1 MASNYDKSR
10 RVVITGMGALTP
22 LGNTV
27 EEFWQGC
34 VEGRSGI
41 DWITLFDNSAYPVKV
56 DGEVRGFDPTEF
68 IDRKEARRMARF
80 SQLSVSAAKMA
91 IEDSGLKLEEE
102 DTTRIGVLLGN
113 GNGGYPETD
122 EAMRTIVS
130 RGGLPLGVDFSGGT
144 VLWLK
149 FKQPVTEDQIRHAL
163 GPLSAEATVQTFGQ
177 PGDNEM
183 MIRMPLRQGL
193 EQGAS
198 LEADAKQVEA
208 SVRGANLGEF
218 EVRNR
223 EIVGPTIGEDLKRK
237 GIWAT
242 LTALGGI
249 LVYIALRF
257 RLSFGIGAI
266 VATFHDVLVTL
277 VFLTWFG
284 YELSLNVIAAILTI
298 TGYSVNDTIVIFD
311 RVRENQRL
319 ARKEPLDET
328 VNRAV
333 NQTLSRTIITAGA
346 TFLAVLALFLFGGQV
361 LRPMAFTLLV
371 GVMLMLTANG
381 NPFFPGSS
389 PAQFVHFENTADMLE
404 DIAAFTTT
412 AFNYAGAE
420 ASARVAGAE
429 VSEAYFRT
437 FRAPFAGGRAFT
449 REEMA
454 PGGARVAVVSHAF
467 WTRYLEGDPN
477 IVGSTISLNGVSRRI
492 R

>member
-1 MASNYDKSR
+1 MRIFTNPNYNFIRWRWHAIILSIA
-10 RVVITGMGALTP
+10 VIG
-22 LGNTV
+22 
-27 EEFWQGC
+27 
-34 VEGRSGI
+34 
-41 DWITLFDNSAYPVKV
+41 
-56 DGEVRGFDPTEF
+56 
-68 IDRKEARRMARF
+68 
-80 SQLSVSAAKMA
+80 
-91 IEDSGLKLEEE
+91 SGLF
-102 DTTRIGVLLGN
+102 
-113 GNGGYPETD
+113 
-122 EAMRTIVS
+122 TIVS

-257 RLSFGIGAI
+257 RLSFGVGAI

-319 ARKEPLDET
+319 KRQEPLEQT

-333 NQTLSRTIITAGA
+333 NQTLSRTVITAGA
-346 TFLAVLALFLFGGQV
+346 TFLAVVALYLFGGEV

-371 GVMLMLTANG
+371 GIVTG
-381 NPFFPGSS
+381 TYSTVF
-389 PAQFVHFENTADMLE
+389 
-404 DIAAFTTT
+404 IAA
-412 AFNYAGAE
+412 A
-420 ASARVAGAE
+420 VAII
-429 VSEAYFRT
+429 
-437 FRAPFAGGRAFT
+437 
-449 REEMA
+449 M
-454 PGGARVAVVSHAF
+454 
-467 WTRYLEGDPN
+467 
-477 IVGSTISLNGVSRRI
+477 SRRGGPPATLA
-492 R
+492 RAQAKTKARRPA

>member
-1 MASNYDKSR
+1 MQIFHNPNFNFIRWRWHAIILSIA
-10 RVVITGMGALTP
+10 VIG
-22 LGNTV
+22 
-27 EEFWQGC
+27 
-34 VEGRSGI
+34 
-41 DWITLFDNSAYPVKV
+41 
-56 DGEVRGFDPTEF
+56 
-68 IDRKEARRMARF
+68 
-80 SQLSVSAAKMA
+80 
-91 IEDSGLKLEEE
+91 SGLF
-102 DTTRIGVLLGN
+102 
-113 GNGGYPETD
+113 
-122 EAMRTIVS
+122 TIVS

-149 FKQPVTEDQIRHAL
+149 FTQPVTEDQIRHAL

-177 PGDNEM
+177 PGENEM

-257 RLSFGIGAI
+257 RLSFGVGAI

-319 ARKEPLDET
+319 KRQEPLEQT

-333 NQTLSRTIITAGA
+333 NQTLSRTVITAGA
-346 TFLAVLALFLFGGQV
+346 TFLAVVALYLFGGEV

-371 GVMLMLTANG
+371 GIVTG
-381 NPFFPGSS
+381 TYSTVF
-389 PAQFVHFENTADMLE
+389 
-404 DIAAFTTT
+404 IAA
-412 AFNYAGAE
+412 A
-420 ASARVAGAE
+420 VAII
-429 VSEAYFRT
+429 
-437 FRAPFAGGRAFT
+437 
-449 REEMA
+449 M
-454 PGGARVAVVSHAF
+454 
-467 WTRYLEGDPN
+467 
-477 IVGSTISLNGVSRRI
+477 SRRGGPPATLA
-492 R
+492 RAQAKTKARRPA

>member
-1 MASNYDKSR
+1 MRIFTNPNYNFIRWRWHAIILSIA
-10 RVVITGMGALTP
+10 VIG
-22 LGNTV
+22 
-27 EEFWQGC
+27 
-34 VEGRSGI
+34 
-41 DWITLFDNSAYPVKV
+41 
-56 DGEVRGFDPTEF
+56 
-68 IDRKEARRMARF
+68 
-80 SQLSVSAAKMA
+80 
-91 IEDSGLKLEEE
+91 SGLF
-102 DTTRIGVLLGN
+102 
-113 GNGGYPETD
+113 
-122 EAMRTIVS
+122 TIVS

-257 RLSFGIGAI
+257 RLSFGVGAI

-319 ARKEPLDET
+319 KRQEPLDQT

-333 NQTLSRTIITAGA
+333 NQTLSRTVITAGA
-346 TFLAVLALFLFGGQV
+346 TFLAVVALYLFGGEV

-371 GVMLMLTANG
+371 GIVTG
-381 NPFFPGSS
+381 TYSTVF
-389 PAQFVHFENTADMLE
+389 
-404 DIAAFTTT
+404 IAA
-412 AFNYAGAE
+412 A
-420 ASARVAGAE
+420 VAII
-429 VSEAYFRT
+429 
-437 FRAPFAGGRAFT
+437 
-449 REEMA
+449 M
-454 PGGARVAVVSHAF
+454 
-467 WTRYLEGDPN
+467 
-477 IVGSTISLNGVSRRI
+477 SRRGGPPATLA
-492 R
+492 RTQAKTKARRPA

>member
-1 MASNYDKSR
+1 MRIFTNPNYNFIRWRWHAIILSIA
-10 RVVITGMGALTP
+10 VIG
-22 LGNTV
+22 
-27 EEFWQGC
+27 
-34 VEGRSGI
+34 
-41 DWITLFDNSAYPVKV
+41 
-56 DGEVRGFDPTEF
+56 
-68 IDRKEARRMARF
+68 
-80 SQLSVSAAKMA
+80 
-91 IEDSGLKLEEE
+91 SGLF
-102 DTTRIGVLLGN
+102 
-113 GNGGYPETD
+113 
-122 EAMRTIVS
+122 TIVS

-149 FKQPVTEDQIRHAL
+149 FQQPVTEDQIRHAL

-257 RLSFGIGAI
+257 RLSFGVGAI

-319 ARKEPLDET
+319 KRQEPLEQT

-333 NQTLSRTIITAGA
+333 NQTLSRTVITAGA
-346 TFLAVLALFLFGGQV
+346 TFLAVVALYLFGGEV

-371 GVMLMLTANG
+371 GIVTG
-381 NPFFPGSS
+381 TYSTVF
-389 PAQFVHFENTADMLE
+389 
-404 DIAAFTTT
+404 IAA
-412 AFNYAGAE
+412 A
-420 ASARVAGAE
+420 VAII
-429 VSEAYFRT
+429 
-437 FRAPFAGGRAFT
+437 
-449 REEMA
+449 M
-454 PGGARVAVVSHAF
+454 
-467 WTRYLEGDPN
+467 
-477 IVGSTISLNGVSRRI
+477 SRRGGPPATLA
-492 R
+492 RAQAKTKARRPA